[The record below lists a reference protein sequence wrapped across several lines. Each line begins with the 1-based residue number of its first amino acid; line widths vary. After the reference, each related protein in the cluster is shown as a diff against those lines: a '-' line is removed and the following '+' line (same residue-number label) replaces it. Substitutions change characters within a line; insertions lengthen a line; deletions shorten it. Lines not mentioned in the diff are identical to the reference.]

1 MIVEILTV
9 KLDVHN
15 VKNAQNV
22 PGVIVPHYTA
32 IAMLSASYARSV
44 LLVLEMDAVSRNVE
58 LNLQNGMDREANVH
72 EKFNTAER
80 KEVKQ

>member
-58 LNLQNGMDREANVH
+58 LNLQNGMDREASVH
-72 EKFNTAER
+72 RNTQYGKKR
-80 KEVKQ
+80 SYKQ

>member
-9 KLDVHN
+9 ELDVHN

-32 IAMLSASYARSV
+32 TAMLNASYARSA
-44 LLVLEMDAVSRNVE
+44 LLV
-58 LNLQNGMDREANVH
+58 
-72 EKFNTAER
+72 
-80 KEVKQ
+80 

>member
-9 KLDVHN
+9 ELDVHN

-32 IAMLSASYARSV
+32 IAMLNANYARSV
-44 LLVLEMDAVSRNVE
+44 LLVLEMDAVSRNVG
-58 LNLQNGMDREANVH
+58 LNLQNGLDREANVH
-72 EKFNTAER
+72 R
-80 KEVKQ
+80 KIQYGKKRSCKL